1 MCVSFTTCNYSQL
14 LAEHLFCFIAEP
26 EDIIKNGS
34 SMEVISTIHYT
45 WPSSLLSRR
54 LYSQY
59 REELTM
65 LKHVNSRDEFY
76 ELIKEGTVLVDFFA
90 TWCGP
95 CKMLSPVLEQLS
107 EEVDIL
113 IVKVD
118 VDEVGTLAAQF
129 GIQAVPTLM
138 LFKNGQR
145 VDVRMGY
152 QNKNQLLAFINQ

>member
-1 MCVSFTTCNYSQL
+1 
-14 LAEHLFCFIAEP
+14 
-26 EDIIKNGS
+26 
-34 SMEVISTIHYT
+34 
-45 WPSSLLSRR
+45 
-54 LYSQY
+54 
-59 REELTM
+59 M
-65 LKHVNSRDEFY
+65 LKHVNNRDEFN

-107 EEVDIL
+107 EEVDTLIL
-113 IVKVD
+113 KVD
-118 VDEVGTLAAQF
+118 VDEVGAVAAQF

>member
-1 MCVSFTTCNYSQL
+1 
-14 LAEHLFCFIAEP
+14 
-26 EDIIKNGS
+26 
-34 SMEVISTIHYT
+34 
-45 WPSSLLSRR
+45 
-54 LYSQY
+54 
-59 REELTM
+59 M
-65 LKHVNSRDEFY
+65 LKHVNNRDEFN

-95 CKMLSPVLEQLS
+95 CKMLSPILEELS
-107 EEVDIL
+107 EESDVL

-118 VDEVGTLAAQF
+118 VDEAGPLAAQY

-152 QNKNQLLAFINQ
+152 QNKNQLLAFIKQ